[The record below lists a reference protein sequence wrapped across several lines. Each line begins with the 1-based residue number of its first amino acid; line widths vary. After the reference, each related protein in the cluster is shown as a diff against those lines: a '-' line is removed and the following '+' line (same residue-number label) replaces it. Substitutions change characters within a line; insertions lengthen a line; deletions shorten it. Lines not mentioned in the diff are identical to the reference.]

1 MKRLQKI
8 EKKER
13 QKIEREA
20 KMLQKKKLRD
30 KAAVDKEARISRRKE
45 SREDKKKA
53 KKDDQKSNKLAR
65 HALKETRSGYAYYT
79 PCTLPKLKT
88 ITIKDLIAHEVI
100 HHKDFDA
107 TIDNCRQKLKRMN
120 SVPQKHDAKSHDPE
134 SPKKFNGRFA
144 PNLNNL
150 GSPNKNGRS
159 EIRSMADILQPCP
172 SDPVFQNQ
180 TMFLKDKDHMN
191 DLRVQDPGINK
202 SRGYRRNGENSNRRD
217 RKRSHKKRSR
227 PVKKNCFPPKSFHM
241 SINDLMS
248 GVSHTFPTNRK
259 IMSSTN
265 LNIENC
271 LQKRGELEFMQDF
284 SIDFED

>member
-1 MKRLQKI
+1 MGDGWAIKKIKTPEGIRKYKFGCAANLNHARKQLKVEKEEQRKAERGDRSKTKKLQAEERAVLRRIQKI
-8 EKKER
+8 ERKER
-13 QKIEREA
+13 QKKEQEA
-20 KMLQKKKLRD
+20 KMLQKKELRD

-134 SPKKFNGRFA
+134 SPKKFSGTFA
-144 PNLNNL
+144 PNPNNL
-150 GSPNKNGRS
+150 GSPKKNGRS
-159 EIRSMADILQPCP
+159 EIRSMADILQPC
-172 SDPVFQNQ
+172 
-180 TMFLKDKDHMN
+180 
-191 DLRVQDPGINK
+191 
-202 SRGYRRNGENSNRRD
+202 
-217 RKRSHKKRSR
+217 
-227 PVKKNCFPPKSFHM
+227 
-241 SINDLMS
+241 
-248 GVSHTFPTNRK
+248 
-259 IMSSTN
+259 
-265 LNIENC
+265 
-271 LQKRGELEFMQDF
+271 
-284 SIDFED
+284 